1 MKIKQMIQW
10 QLMTNRF
17 AFLLFYLIVAVLTA
31 CATITVSLTSGVT
44 FSTTSIAYA
53 SIFMLVFGL
62 ASFSENLRFALANGV
77 SRRTHYV
84 SFLITSLV
92 LCALTSIFCAAVDA
106 ITYSSLPAEMALI
119 HSSLFDEFIFGFAL
133 FLFLTTLGYF
143 ISSGYYKMG
152 KLAKTLVSV
161 LVPILLIL
169 LIANTVL
176 AEPGAAFWPMQ
187 QAFLALSTWMSASLL
202 YSVCVW
208 LILAAIFALLGWLVT
223 HRIEI
228 KPH

>member
-17 AFLLFYLIVAVLTA
+17 AFILFYLIVAALTA
-31 CATITVSLTSGVT
+31 CATITVSLTSGFT

-106 ITYSSLPAEMALI
+106 ISNSALPAGMALIYSSL
-119 HSSLFDEFIFGFAL
+119 FNEFIFGFAL

-143 ISSGYYKMG
+143 ISGGYYKMG
-152 KLAKTLVSV
+152 KLAKTLISV

-169 LIANTVL
+169 LIANTTL
-176 AEPGAAFWPMQ
+176 AEPGNAFWPIQ
-187 QAFLALSTWMSASLL
+187 QAFLALYTWMSASLL
-202 YSVCVW
+202 YSAFVW
-208 LILAAIFALLGWLVT
+208 FLFAVIFALLGWLVT
-223 HRIEI
+223 RRAEI
-228 KPH
+228 KAH

>member
-143 ISSGYYKMG
+143 IS

-187 QAFLALSTWMSASLL
+187 QAFLALYTWMSASLL
-202 YSVCVW
+202 YSACVW